1 MQKKLVFMVLLLLFC
16 NLIFTQTTVA
26 ENSIDEQKITT
37 LTIEDAVDYAIKN
50 SRSLKS
56 AAIDLEIKKNAKNN
70 CWNVIVP
77 TVNATGTFALSN
89 ELSSQIENLV
99 VNPKDPNNKTSG
111 VIGINAQLNLNLA
124 LIQGIKATKANY
136 EAGLIT
142 WEQNLKETELNVR
155 KMFYGILMQQES
167 LKLQEVSLQNALD
180 RYEQAKKNYE
190 SGLVPELMLLQSQ
203 VAYENQKPSLVKAKQ
218 AVEQQLDMF
227 AFILGMNYGTKIK
240 LEGVIEPTF
249 KDFDAENLVAQY
261 LTNRLDVQSM
271 KKNIELL
278 RISLAASNL
287 STYTPSLSLGYSR
300 QPVFAPFKE
309 VTDLT
314 DIAALQKIT
323 SLGGWDNRIDNGS
336 FSATLAWNVTNMLP
350 FSSNGVKIKE
360 TKENIKKLEITLQTV
375 LQNAEMEIH
384 HLVDKL
390 EQSQA
395 SIGISQ
401 RNVNLAEKSYQQTYE
416 AYKAGTQELL
426 DVKDAENQMNQA
438 KLGLM
443 SEKMNYISNLLDL
456 EYAIN
461 SKLN

>member
-1 MQKKLVFMVLLLLFC
+1 MKTKITILCILMLLLGI
-16 NLIFTQTTVA
+16 NVTAQEV
-26 ENSIDEQKITT
+26 TT
-37 LTIEDAVDYAIKN
+37 LTIEDAVDYALKN
-50 SRSLKS
+50 SRTLKS
-56 AAIDLEIKKNAKNN
+56 SAIDLEIKKHAKNT
-70 CWNVIVP
+70 CWNVLVP

-89 ELSSQIENLV
+89 ELSSQMENLV
-99 VNPKDPNNKTSG
+99 VDTEDMNNRTSG

-180 RYEQAKKNYE
+180 RYEQAKINYE

-227 AFILGMNYGTKIK
+227 AFILGMEYGTKIA

-249 KDFDAENLVAQY
+249 KEFDAENLVTQH
-261 LTNRLDVQSM
+261 LSNRLDVQTM

-278 RISLAASNL
+278 EISLAASNL
-287 STYTPSLSLGYSR
+287 STYTPSLSVGWSW
-300 QPVFAPFKE
+300 QPVVAPIKE
-309 VTDLT
+309 TDLT
-314 DIAALQKIT
+314 PEAAYSGIT
-323 SLGGWDNRIDNGS
+323 SLGGWDNMIDNGS

-350 FSSNGVKIKE
+350 FSSNGVKISE
-360 TKENIKKLEITLQTV
+360 TKKNIKQLEITLQTV

-384 HLVDKL
+384 QLVDKL
-390 EQSQA
+390 EQSEA
-395 SIGISQ
+395 AIGISQ
-401 RNVNLAEKSYQQTYE
+401 RNVDLAEKSYEQTYE

-426 DVKDAENQMNQA
+426 DVKDAESQMNQA

-461 SKLN
+461 TKLN